1 MTWNHRFSVKLAN
14 RTSCVHHQN
23 SMHYKQSK
31 ALPGNQQDSIKEV
44 TDKRSEYESTL
55 LQRTSLFLAQ
65 TSLYIFWVCE
75 T

>member
-1 MTWNHRFSVKLAN
+1 
-14 RTSCVHHQN
+14 
-23 SMHYKQSK
+23 MHYKQSK